1 MKYCK
6 IKYKRKI
13 LSSQKEQL
21 IISNNTKFLQQ
32 AQIRIN
38 GYLYKL
44 VTLLPY
50 QEKRFILL
58 GVSPDHQVTVDLVEE
73 DINLLLLENTT
84 LDNKTFCKTLAA
96 DDVVAWRYDDGTLEA
111 DKIKHSQV
119 PVDDEI
125 LYG

>member
-1 MKYCK
+1 MM
-6 IKYKRKI
+6 II
-13 LSSQKEQL
+13 LERLQLSPKKEQL

-44 VTLLPY
+44 VTLLPH

-73 DINLLLLENTT
+73 DINLLLLENAT
-84 LDNKTFCKTLAA
+84 LTNPAFFKTLAV
-96 DDVVAWRYDDGTLEA
+96 DDVVAWRYDDGTLEV

>member
-1 MKYCK
+1 MSGIQFNLFSFHGNKTCITLK
-6 IKYKRKI
+6 NQ
-13 LSSQKEQL
+13 SPV
-21 IISNNTKFLQQ
+21 LQQ

-44 VTLLPY
+44 VTLLPH

-73 DINLLLLENTT
+73 DINLLLLENAT
-84 LDNKTFCKTLAA
+84 LNNPAFFKTLAV

-119 PVDDEI
+119 PLDDEI